1 MQDRGHHRQDGP
13 NHHSIARGKSNGNR
27 RRDRNY
33 KDGWPPITGMEP
45 KKQKAESRHRL
56 TQVPH
61 EQHGAPD
68 TLHLHDRAHEQGA
81 SPAQSQL
88 EGTRQRRP
96 VQEPPQESGL
106 KELASNIENG
116 GEQEA
121 AAEQNKV
128 QRVHHL
134 REDNSVVI
142 LLHPKMPWSESE
154 QIVEVRDKPP
164 VVQDRNRRIIKPN
177 RSRRVKEGKD
187 QAREKNKEITIGQP
201 ILPG

>member
-1 MQDRGHHRQDGP
+1 
-13 NHHSIARGKSNGNR
+13 
-27 RRDRNY
+27 
-33 KDGWPPITGMEP
+33 
-45 KKQKAESRHRL
+45 
-56 TQVPH
+56 
-61 EQHGAPD
+61 
-68 TLHLHDRAHEQGA
+68 
-81 SPAQSQL
+81 L